1 MSASIR
7 NHLAALAGL
16 KKANT
21 QRRKAI
27 IKDSPPELIKCI
39 SECCYNC
46 LNSALPLK
54 KAQFTKLRR
63 HKTILRRLASKKLS
77 IKAKKKIINQKGG
90 FIAPLLTALLT
101 AVASKLLQT

>member
-7 NHLAALAGL
+7 KHLEALKSL
-16 KKANT
+16 KKAT
-21 QRRKAI
+21 TKRRKNI
-27 IKDSPPELIKCI
+27 IKESPPELIRCI

-54 KAQFTKLRR
+54 KAQFSKLRR

-77 IKAKKKIINQKGG
+77 IKAKKKIINQRGG

-101 AVASKLLQT
+101 AVASKILQT